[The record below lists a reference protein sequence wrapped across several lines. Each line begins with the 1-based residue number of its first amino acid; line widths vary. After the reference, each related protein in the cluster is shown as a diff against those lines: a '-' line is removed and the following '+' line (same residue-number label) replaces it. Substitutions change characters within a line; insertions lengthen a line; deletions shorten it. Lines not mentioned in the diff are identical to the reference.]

1 MGWSLCLLVF
11 GAVLIGCGLAVFWA
25 VRQITES
32 EISPPDSPE
41 DPEPR
46 IITIPPQ
53 ANRTPWKD
61 AETTIAL
68 DAAQQAE
75 LLRIY
80 REEYVEQ
87 CVWPEMPLL
96 AFLRSVE
103 DHQRPD
109 KPIEVELL
117 FAQRHLLRSFA
128 EEHSLGWLRYAI
140 DRAIE
145 RKELGT

>member
-1 MGWSLCLLVF
+1 MFWSVCVLVF
-11 GAVLIGCGLAVFWA
+11 GVVLLFCGIAVCWA
-25 VRQITES
+25 VRQVTEA
-32 EISPPDSPE
+32 EISPPDSLE
-41 DPEPR
+41 DPGPR
-46 IITIPPQ
+46 IVSIRSQ
-53 ANRTPWKD
+53 AKRTPWKD
-61 AETTIAL
+61 AETTIVL

-80 REEYVEQ
+80 REQYVEQ

-96 AFLRSVE
+96 AFLRAVE

-145 RKELGT
+145 RNELAT